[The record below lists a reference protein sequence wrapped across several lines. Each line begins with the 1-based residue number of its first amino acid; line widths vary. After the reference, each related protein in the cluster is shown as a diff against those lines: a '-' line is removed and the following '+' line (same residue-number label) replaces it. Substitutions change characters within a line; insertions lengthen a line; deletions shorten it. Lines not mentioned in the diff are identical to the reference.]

1 MLGIHVS
8 KSEIISDKKVDRELE
23 VALKD
28 DLNRLGLNA
37 AQVYVS
43 IPQRYVLS
51 KLDYNKVRAA
61 GNEIHMNVHSCYPM
75 VGIWKI
81 HENPKN
87 PKFALMINHFQ
98 KELEACE
105 KIGAVNY
112 VVHIAI
118 MDPLIIANTMKI
130 LMPMVKKTKVCL
142 LLEMVASKARDTTY
156 ETPEKLDKLV
166 DLIYKTCGDDSS
178 WFGLCVDTSH
188 IWCAGQM
195 IKTYEQLHDWLS
207 RLKHKKMLKL
217 FHLNG
222 CQLARG
228 NGKDGHAIPFESK
241 DQIWSDVDI
250 NKSGVIAVVEF
261 AVKHDV
267 PMILEVK
274 QSNEDALIYSINT
287 IHNFIKK
294 YSSN

>member
-23 VALKD
+23 DALKD
-28 DLNRLGLNA
+28 DLDRLGLNA

-51 KLDYNKVRAA
+51 KLDYGKVKAA

-81 HENPKN
+81 HENPKD
-87 PKFALMINHFQ
+87 PEFVKMINHFQ

-112 VVHIAI
+112 VVHIGI
-118 MDPLIIANTMKI
+118 LEPSIIAKTMKI
-130 LMPMVKKTKVCL
+130 LMPMVKKTNVCL
-142 LLEMVASKARDTTY
+142 LLEMIASKARDTTY

-166 DLIYKTCGDDSS
+166 DLIYQTCGDDSS

-207 RLKHKKMLKL
+207 RLKNKKMLKL

-222 CQLARG
+222 CQLDRG
-228 NGKDGHAIPFESK
+228 NGKDGHAIPFESTDK
-241 DQIWSDVDI
+241 IWSDVDI
-250 NKSGVIAVVEF
+250 NKSGVVAVVEY

-274 QSNEDALIYSINT
+274 QSNEKALIYSINT
-287 IHNFIKK
+287 IKNFIKK
-294 YSSN
+294 YSQN